1 MTSDTPLASGSTLV
15 TKIYDCSN
23 APEWLR
29 NAVKGGAR
37 WIASMTATLEKLDA
51 LSQSGG

>member
-37 WIASMTATLEKLDA
+37 WIASMTATLETLDA
-51 LSQSGG
+51 LSQSG